1 MIPTGQEPS
10 IDMTEIKDREVVLW
24 DHSVARLSQFWERGP
39 LVLVFLRH
47 YG

>member
-1 MIPTGQEPS
+1 MSSTGQELP
-10 IDMTEIKDREVVLW
+10 IDVTEIKDREVVLW
-24 DHSVARLSQFWERGP
+24 DHSVSRLSQFWERGP

>member
-1 MIPTGQEPS
+1 MP
-10 IDMTEIKDREVVLW
+10 IDTALLKDQEVVLW
-24 DHSVARLSQFWERGP
+24 DHSVARLGQFWEHGP

>member
-1 MIPTGQEPS
+1 MVEHAMAVRDQA
-10 IDMTEIKDREVVLW
+10 VVLW
-24 DHSVARLSQFWERGP
+24 DHTVTRLGSFWERGP

>member
-1 MIPTGQEPS
+1 MSRTDKERPINV
-10 IDMTEIKDREVVLW
+10 TEIKDREVVLW